1 MFIYPLKQKKIRKMN
16 NFYLYIIKFLINNIY
31 LYYITNI
38 NEYYYL
44 FFLII
49 KNKIK
54 KYRFIP

>member
-1 MFIYPLKQKKIRKMN
+1 MN
-16 NFYLYIIKFLINNIY
+16 NIYLYIIKFLINNIY
-31 LYYITNI
+31 LYYIKNI